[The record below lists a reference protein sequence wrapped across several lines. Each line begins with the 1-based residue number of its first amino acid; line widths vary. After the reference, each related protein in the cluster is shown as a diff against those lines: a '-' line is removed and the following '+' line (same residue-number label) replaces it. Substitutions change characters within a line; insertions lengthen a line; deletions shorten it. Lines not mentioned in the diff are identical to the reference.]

1 MRSIAKAARNSGLII
16 SALMCALGILLIIV
30 PGFFAEM
37 IGIVLGIAVL
47 VFGCSRLFAYFSGDP
62 FRIALRADL
71 AFGILLIALGIIFL
85 THPGSA
91 MAMISLSAG
100 IYMLADG
107 ASKLQT
113 AIQSKKLGYKR
124 WWLIFALAILTGIL
138 GFVLMF
144 DPGEL
149 LMTFLGISLLSDGIL
164 NIVTIVTAEKY
175 FKNIRS
181 DLNIIDVDG
190 HEK

>member
-1 MRSIAKAARNSGLII
+1 M
-16 SALMCALGILLIIV
+16 
-30 PGFFAEM
+30 
-37 IGIVLGIAVL
+37 
-47 VFGCSRLFAYFSGDP
+47 
-62 FRIALRADL
+62 
-71 AFGILLIALGIIFL
+71 LIALGIIFL
-85 THPGSA
+85 SHPGSA
-91 MAMISLSAG
+91 MSIISLSAG

-113 AIQSKKLGYKR
+113 AIQSRRLGYKR
-124 WWLIFALAILTGIL
+124 WWLIVALAILTGIL

-164 NIVTIVTAEKY
+164 NIVTIITAEKY

-181 DLNIIDVDG
+181 DLNIIDVEG

>member
-1 MRSIAKAARNSGLII
+1 
-16 SALMCALGILLIIV
+16 
-30 PGFFAEM
+30 
-37 IGIVLGIAVL
+37 
-47 VFGCSRLFAYFSGDP
+47 
-62 FRIALRADL
+62 
-71 AFGILLIALGIIFL
+71 
-85 THPGSA
+85 
-91 MAMISLSAG
+91 
-100 IYMLADG
+100 MLADG

-113 AIQSKKLGYKR
+113 AIQSRRLGYKR
-124 WWLIFALAILTGIL
+124 WWLIVALAILTGIL

-164 NIVTIVTAEKY
+164 NIVTIITAEKY

-181 DLNIIDVDG
+181 DLNIIDVEG

>member
-1 MRSIAKAARNSGLII
+1 MRSIAKAARNSGLVI

-30 PGFFAEM
+30 PGFFAEI

-47 VFGCSRLFAYFSGDP
+47 VFGCSRLFAYLSGSP
-62 FRIALRADL
+62 FRIALRGDL
-71 AFGILLIALGIIFL
+71 VFGIMLIALGIIFL
-85 THPGSA
+85 THPGSV
-91 MAMISLSAG
+91 MAVVSLSAG

-113 AIQSKKLGYKR
+113 AIQSKALGYKR
-124 WWLIFALAILTGIL
+124 WWLIFALAVLTGIL

-149 LMTFLGISLLSDGIL
+149 LMTCLGISLLSDGIL
-164 NIVTIVTAEKY
+164 NIVTIITAEKY

-181 DLNIIDVDG
+181 DMNIIDVDD